1 MAPRHGVPLRNN
13 AGFTMVELAAAFIV
27 GVVVVAI
34 VMLSLAAMTRQ
45 TLVQRNRAAFQT
57 QTNTAASAIADEIR
71 QGSQVVRFDTHSVT
85 FVGAAGDTVTY
96 CFRNDS
102 LKKNN
107 GPPGPAFDSIRV
119 AGFTV
124 EAEDTS
130 AGQQEAT
137 FVLTLGTR
145 DRIGHLAEINNR
157 VHTRYLPDTAAGATP
172 R

>member
-1 MAPRHGVPLRNN
+1 MVPRPQFPPRDN
-13 AGFTMVELAAAFIV
+13 AGLTIVELVAVLCV
-27 GVVVVAI
+27 GGVVVAI
-34 VMLSLAAMTRQ
+34 VMLSLAFMTRQ
-45 TLVQRNRAAFQT
+45 TLVQRHMAAFQA
-57 QTNTAASAIADEIR
+57 QTSRAVSAIADEIR
-71 QGSQVVRFDTHSVT
+71 QGSQVVRFDRNSVT

-102 LKKNN
+102 LKKNG

-119 AGFTV
+119 AAFTV

-145 DRIGHLAEINNR
+145 DRIGHPAEIHNR
-157 VHTRYLPDTAAGATP
+157 VHTRYLPDTVAGATP